1 MASQLILPLFSVY
14 IKIEVDFTSNWNTT
28 TPSYTD
34 VTADVRFQD
43 GVSWERGRDAAWD
56 NMAPGSFSFTLSN
69 RAGTYEPA
77 TNSDMVGSRLCR
89 ITCYYPNS
97 GSTAYIQMVG
107 VIDQFDIAYPVKGKD
122 QVVAVTG
129 VDWLTSLWLSKVV
142 TFSTLGTSSISTYQ
156 AICNAA
162 LIPSTYQ
169 SFAAGIYTMK
179 PAAFVATDCLSALAS
194 VANSQRQFVY
204 VSKTGVITSTDLTS
218 AAVSQT
224 YDDSSSTYPFSDL
237 KGGVGGAGTYTIVEL
252 AQSGSIQVQGGTNN
266 TAVTANISGSPLPK
280 TKFGPQVLQ
289 INAYP
294 VTNPTGLVASWAAA
308 VPSPATYWW
317 RELEIKPLRAPAT
330 LVPAV
335 LASELGDR
343 ITVVRHPLQ
352 GGTIT
357 KSASIR
363 SIKHEIK
370 GGDWTVTYGLT
381 DR

>member
-14 IKIEVDFTSNWNTT
+14 LKIEVDFTSNWNTT

-56 NMAPGSFSFTLSN
+56 NMAPGSFSFTLNN

-89 ITCYYPNS
+89 ITCYYPNAA
-97 GSTAYIQMVG
+97 STAYIQMVG
-107 VIDQFDIAYPVKGKD
+107 VIDQFDIVYPVKGKD
-122 QVVAVTG
+122 QVVNVSG

-142 TFSTLGTSSISTYQ
+142 TFSTLGTSSTSTYQ

-162 LIPSTYQ
+162 LIPAGYQ
-169 SFAAGIYTMK
+169 AFTAGIYTMK
-179 PAAFVATDCLSALAS
+179 PAAFIATDCLSALAS

-204 VSKTGVITSTDLTS
+204 VSKTGVITSTDLAS

-237 KGGVGGAGTYTIVEL
+237 KGGVGGSGTYTIVEL

-294 VTNPTGLVASWAAA
+294 VTAPTTLVASWANA

-317 RELEIKPLRAPAT
+317 RELEIKPLKAPAT

>member
-14 IKIEVDFTSNWNTT
+14 LKIEVDFTSNWNTT

-56 NMAPGSFSFTLSN
+56 TMAPGSFSFTLSN
-69 RAGTYEPA
+69 RSGTYEPA

-122 QVVAVTG
+122 QVVNVSG